1 MTFDPSL
8 PVSEL
13 PDKNFSK
20 FFGKMKK
27 SYLGAQGGMGPWLGL
42 MVCHGEISRLIE
54 RIELYVQSILIK
66 PQKGAKFTKLKLKRS
81 NVSKLQA
88 RRT

>member
-1 MTFDPSL
+1 MTFTPSL
-8 PVSEL
+8 PISEL

-27 SYLGAQGGMGPWLGL
+27 SYLRAQGGMGPWLGL

-54 RIELYVQSILIK
+54 RIELY
-66 PQKGAKFTKLKLKRS
+66 
-81 NVSKLQA
+81 LQYNM
-88 RRT
+88 

>member
-54 RIELYVQSILIK
+54 RIELYVQSKLKK
-66 PQKGAKFTKLKLKRS
+66 PQKAPKFTKFKVKD
-81 NVSKLQA
+81 NNISK
-88 RRT
+88 